1 VATLVPGGF
10 QPKNLQLL
18 RELLPTAR
26 RVAVLTNPTNE
37 VTRRLFPI
45 ELPQAAAQLGFQ
57 IDLIEV
63 REGEDIPAA
72 VAMAKKQ
79 GADALLVPGDTLFH
93 SPPSRIPDLAAEA
106 RLPALYLPR
115 ALVDAGGLMSY
126 SPDFDEMARRG
137 AHLVDRILRGADPA
151 DLPIEQPTTYQL
163 FINLKAARALGVA
176 IPQPVLAQA
185 TELIQ

>member
-1 VATLVPGGF
+1 MTEPGLA
-10 QPKNLQLL
+10 P
-18 RELLPTAR
+18 
-26 RVAVLTNPTNE
+26 
-37 VTRRLFPI
+37 
-45 ELPQAAAQLGFQ
+45 
-57 IDLIEV
+57 
-63 REGEDIPAA
+63 DIPAA

-79 GADALLVPGDTLFH
+79 GAYALLVPGDTSFH
-93 SPPSRIPDLAAEA
+93 SPPSRIPDL

-163 FINLKAARALGVA
+163 FINLKAARALGLT
-176 IPQPVLAQA
+176 IPPSLLARA
-185 TELIQ
+185 DEVIE